1 MRTRP
6 LSHALAGAAL
16 VIVALTGLTACS
28 TIGSGNPVASD
39 ANVSGAPLDATTEM
53 TNLCEQMIT
62 QALPVEAAQ
71 ALAEASGYVVRI
83 GTLEG
88 EQQALTKDIQEDRFT
103 LDITGGLVTGC
114 TVG

>member
-6 LSHALAGAAL
+6 LPHALASVAL
-16 VIVALTGLTACS
+16 AIVALTGLTACS
-28 TIGSGNPVASD
+28 SAGGNPVASD
-39 ANVSGAPLDATTEM
+39 ANVSGAPLDATSEM

-62 QALPVEAAQ
+62 QALPTEAAQ
-71 ALAEASGYVVRI
+71 ALAEASGYEIRI

-88 EQQALTKDIQEDRFT
+88 EQQALTKDIQENRFT
-103 LDITGGLVTGC
+103 LDITGGVVTGC

>member
-1 MRTRP
+1 MRARP
-6 LSHALAGAAL
+6 LITAVAGIVTAAAL
-16 VIVALTGLTACS
+16 LTGLTACS
-28 TIGSGNPVASD
+28 TAGGANPVASD

-71 ALAEASGYVVRI
+71 ALADSSGYTVRL
-83 GTLEG
+83 GTIDG
-88 EQQALTKDIQEDRFT
+88 QAQALTKDIQPDRFT
-103 LDITGGLVTGC
+103 LDVTGGVVTGC

>member
-1 MRTRP
+1 M
-6 LSHALAGAAL
+6 
-16 VIVALTGLTACS
+16 
-28 TIGSGNPVASD
+28 ASD
-39 ANVSGAPLDATTEM
+39 ANVSGAPLDAGTEM
-53 TNLCEQMIT
+53 TALCEQMIT

-103 LDITGGLVTGC
+103 LDITGGVVTGC